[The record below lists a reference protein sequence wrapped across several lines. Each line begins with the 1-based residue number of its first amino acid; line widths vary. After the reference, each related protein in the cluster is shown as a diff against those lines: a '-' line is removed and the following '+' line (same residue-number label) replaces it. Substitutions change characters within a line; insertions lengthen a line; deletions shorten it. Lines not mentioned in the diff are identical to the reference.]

1 MSPRSP
7 RLELLVES
15 RPGRDSLPFWPER
28 GARLPT
34 SGVLGKEC
42 WRGTFGAGW
51 GHMNDSALLRE
62 EHHRSSPGPN
72 LDNLASQGVPL
83 SLSRAAAARAP
94 PGRGAPRDLTHQPP
108 RSHRAAGMLGRGGQT
123 SSHGARGAAYFL
135 TSPLRAK
142 LSALGRIVGG
152 TSARIASTG
161 SCCAPP
167 HPERTS
173 FRPLPSPRGGTARPA
188 ATSERPRSWR
198 AGRSSGPLRGVARP
212 RIGIARGMAWRCA
225 PTSRDRWLRAAWSDL
240 DADFGTMA
248 ATAATRR
255 SANTHMPHHRARL
268 AERSSMRAAALVRY
282 QHSWVLP

>member
-1 MSPRSP
+1 MNIPRFHQ
-7 RLELLVES
+7 EQ
-15 RPGRDSLPFWPER
+15 
-28 GARLPT
+28 
-34 SGVLGKEC
+34 
-42 WRGTFGAGW
+42 
-51 GHMNDSALLRE
+51 
-62 EHHRSSPGPN
+62 HHRSSPGPS
-72 LDNLASQGVPL
+72 LDNLALEHDPL

-142 LSALGRIVGG
+142 LSALGRIVGQP
-152 TSARIASTG
+152 SARIASTG

-173 FRPLPSPRGGTARPA
+173 FRPLPSPRGGTARPT

-212 RIGIARGMAWRCA
+212 RIGIARGMALRCA

-240 DADFGTMA
+240 DANFGTIA
-248 ATAATRR
+248 ATAPLAGSVPASAGATPAVPVLYVLPACRPPRDRASALASWGRQLGRQRVVPGSSDGAGWLAGLLARPVRSTRR
-255 SANTHMPHHRARL
+255 PGDPCGSA
-268 AERSSMRAAALVRY
+268 
-282 QHSWVLP
+282 